1 VYADCGNFRKCILL
15 WLYALDTQQ
24 KSLEPLHPMIQSSF
38 LSFTELF
45 QYMQKQLSPFN
56 SAHNL
61 SGQSQNSRDTVN
73 DSTSLVL
80 GQGTSSSSNLPNAT
94 SANNDG
100 SMFNILNMYTQT
112 VLKMLQQAVEEIKR
126 GISLVKQ
133 DQTLNKSGANRNPTE
148 NDNNNNSI
156 NNSNESQINGALGG
170 GGSDVDSTSS
180 SNRSDSGDSSNK
192 NLKID
197 FNNKSSNVNTN
208 SKSNSSDNNKAKEI
222 TKGKKIC

>member
-1 VYADCGNFRKCILL
+1 MYADCGNFRKCILL

-126 GISLVKQ
+126 GINLIKQ
-133 DQTLNKSGANRNPTE
+133 DQTLNSSGANRSPTE

-170 GGSDVDSTSS
+170 GGDVDSTSS
-180 SNRSDSGDSSNK
+180 SNRSDSGVGSNNT

-197 FNNKSSNVNTN
+197 FNNKSSNVNTS
-208 SKSNSSDNNKAKEI
+208 SKSSSSDNKSKEI
-222 TKGKKIC
+222 TKGKKLS